1 MPFFPLCFFFLFSF
15 SLPALSLSRS
25 LSLSLAFRFFISPI
39 ERDKKTSL
47 LFNV

>member
-1 MPFFPLCFFFLFSF
+1 MPFFPLCFFFLFSY
-15 SLPALSLSRS
+15 SLPALSLS
-25 LSLSLAFRFFISPI
+25 LSLAFPFFISPI